1 MPAPPGRPV
10 DPDILRRPDLALAWL
25 APRAPLIR
33 APVDA
38 LAPLQ
43 IPARCGRSFV
53 VTDALDPGILE
64 PEQLEEAL
72 TDGDD
77 GIVLSAAGPWIFVL
91 HHERVVFGAAA
102 PQRPAPEPPALELL
116 RASARARL
124 DRRER
129 ARDELR
135 AAISPARL
143 DAARGRSRAAL
154 ARELGLSL
162 RQLLWLQG
170 RPYRPRWWHELDAAP
185 GP

>member
-1 MPAPPGRPV
+1 MGPEPSPGRSVTWFETLRRWLELVPAPPGRPV

-77 GIVLSAAGPWIFVL
+77 GIVLSAAGP
-91 HHERVVFGAAA
+91 
-102 PQRPAPEPPALELL
+102 
-116 RASARARL
+116 
-124 DRRER
+124 
-129 ARDELR
+129 
-135 AAISPARL
+135 
-143 DAARGRSRAAL
+143 
-154 ARELGLSL
+154 
-162 RQLLWLQG
+162 
-170 RPYRPRWWHELDAAP
+170 
-185 GP
+185 